1 MQSEQAREAEVEQET
16 DSEEGITE
24 EDTPSCSHAVAQS
37 AAKSQGAFAHS
48 DSQAAAE
55 RLSAE
60 EDAPVCSHASADGPA
75 STHGVSA
82 HKDGQAAAATLKAS
96 APGYGQGAHVE
107 VNTGRPA
114 GSGSGSGGD
123 GGVGGERSA
132 SGAGEASRVDREE
145 FLELMRARFLAGLDD
160 LDYNPIDSDRGLD
173 EDFRD
178 LAEQDAQDKYFD
190 SD

>member
-1 MQSEQAREAEVEQET
+1 MEQET
-16 DSEEGITE
+16 DSEEGSTE
-24 EDTPSCSHAVAQS
+24 EDTPSCSHAAAES
-37 AAKSQGAFAHS
+37 AAKSPGALALS
-48 DSQAAAE
+48 DGQAAAA
-55 RLSAE
+55 RSSAE
-60 EDAPVCSHASADGPA
+60 EDAPVCSHAGADGPA
-75 STHGVSA
+75 SAHGVSA
-82 HKDGQAAAATLKAS
+82 HKGGQAAAATLRAS
-96 APGYGQGAHVE
+96 EPGYGPGAHVE
-107 VNTGRPA
+107 VDTGRPA

-132 SGAGEASRVDREE
+132 RGAGEASRVDREE

-160 LDYNPIDSDRGLD
+160 LDYKPIDSDCGLD

>member
-1 MQSEQAREAEVEQET
+1 MEQET

-24 EDTPSCSHAVAQS
+24 EDTALCSHAVAVS
-37 AAKSQGAFAHS
+37 AAKSQGALAHS
-48 DSQAAAE
+48 DSQAAAA
-55 RLSAE
+55 RSSAE
-60 EDAPVCSHASADGPA
+60 EAAPVCSHASANGPA
-75 STHGVSA
+75 SAHGVSA
-82 HKDGQAAAATLKAS
+82 HKDGQGAAATLRAS
-96 APGYGQGAHVE
+96 ALGYGQGAHVE
-107 VNTGRPA
+107 VNTVRPA

-123 GGVGGERSA
+123 GDVGGERSA

-160 LDYNPIDSDRGLD
+160 LDYNPIDSDCGLD